1 MSGITCK
8 RGICGSRP
16 CFDGSRIFIECV
28 FSFLLAGY
36 SVEQVQREYPSLSR
50 ADVLLAKKVL
60 AAAQASMRSAGWKLS
75 RPTKTATP
83 GAGT

>member
-1 MSGITCK
+1 VSGIVCK
-8 RGICGSRP
+8 RGVCGSRP
-16 CFDGSRIFIECV
+16 CFDGSRIFVECA

-36 SVEQVQREYPSLSR
+36 TIEQIQREYPSLSR

-60 AAAQASMRSAGWKLS
+60 AAAQTSMREAGWTVK
-75 RPTKTATP
+75 RAREVTP